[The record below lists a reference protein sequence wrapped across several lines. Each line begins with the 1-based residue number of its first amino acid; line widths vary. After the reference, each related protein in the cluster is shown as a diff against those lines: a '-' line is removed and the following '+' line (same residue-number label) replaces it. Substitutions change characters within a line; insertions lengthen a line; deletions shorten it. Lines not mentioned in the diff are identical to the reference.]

1 MPINAAAIQETHVYK
16 IVPAILWADATRS
29 GTFTG
34 SDHDR
39 RDGFIH
45 LSAGA
50 QVRET
55 LAKHFKD
62 QTDLLLVAYNAKAL
76 GSALHWE
83 ASRDGELFPH
93 LYGSLQTAL
102 ALWHRP
108 LPEPVNG
115 ARLWNEAWLEC

>member
-1 MPINAAAIQETHVYK
+1 MHDNAAAIRQTHVYK
-16 IVPAILWADATRS
+16 IVPATLWAEATRS
-29 GTFTG
+29 GNFTG
-34 SDHDR
+34 SEHDR

-45 LSAGA
+45 LSASA

-62 QTDLLLVAYNAKAL
+62 QTDLLLVAYSAKAL
-76 GSALHWE
+76 GTALQWE

-108 LPEPVNG
+108 LPAPVDG
-115 ARLWNEAWLEC
+115 VRHWNEAWLEC